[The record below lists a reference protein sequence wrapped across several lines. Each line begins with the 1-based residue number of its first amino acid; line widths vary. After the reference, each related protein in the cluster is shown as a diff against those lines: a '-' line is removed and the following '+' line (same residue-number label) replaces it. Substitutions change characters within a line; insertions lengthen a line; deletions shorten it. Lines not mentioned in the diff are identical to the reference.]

1 MNKLKYI
8 IFSLLAIS
16 LPLRAETQLFSMD
29 GEAIND
35 IAVGMI
41 VGSVFGGGGGM
52 WAATMVGG
60 GALGYLIGAPDRQSE
75 KEIRN
80 DPKNNKVVD
89 TKHPHL
95 HPRYNKK
102 N

>member
-1 MNKLKYI
+1 MRNLKYI

-16 LPLRAETQLFSMD
+16 LPLRGETQLFSMD

-35 IAVGMI
+35 TAVGMI

-52 WAATMVGG
+52 WAVTMVGG

-89 TKHPHL
+89 TKNPYRNL
-95 HPRYNKK
+95 KK

>member
-1 MNKLKYI
+1 MRNLKYI

-16 LPLRAETQLFSMD
+16 LPLRGETQLFSMD

-52 WAATMVGG
+52 WAVTMVGG

-89 TKHPHL
+89 TKNPYRNL
-95 HPRYNKK
+95 KK

>member
-8 IFSLLAIS
+8 IFLTILCNIGK
-16 LPLRAETQLFSMD
+16 AETQLFSMD

-41 VGSVFGGGGGM
+41 VGSVCGGGGGM
-52 WAATMVGG
+52 WAVTMVGG

-75 KEIRN
+75 KQIRN
-80 DPKNNKVVD
+80 DPRNNMVVD
-89 TKHPHL
+89 TKHP
-95 HPRYNKK
+95 YKK
-102 N
+102 LKK

>member
-8 IFSLLAIS
+8 IFLTILCNIGRS
-16 LPLRAETQLFSMD
+16 ETQLFSMD

-41 VGSVFGGGGGM
+41 VGSVCGGGGGM
-52 WAATMVGG
+52 WAVTMVGG
-60 GALGYLIGAPDRQSE
+60 GFLGYMIGAPDRQSE

-80 DPKNNKVVD
+80 DPRNNMVVD
-89 TKHPHL
+89 TKHPYQKL
-95 HPRYNKK
+95 KK
-102 N
+102 

>member
-1 MNKLKYI
+1 MKYIKYI
-8 IFSLLAIS
+8 IFCLLTLS
-16 LPLRAETQLFSMD
+16 LPLRAETQLFSLD

-41 VGSVFGGGGGM
+41 VGSVCGGGGGM
-52 WAATMVGG
+52 WAVTMVGG
-60 GALGYLIGAPDRQSE
+60 GVLGYLIGAPDRQSE

-80 DPKNNKVVD
+80 DPKNNKIVD
-89 TKHPHL
+89 TQNPYRHL
-95 HPRYNKK
+95 KK

>member
-1 MNKLKYI
+1 MRNLKYI

-16 LPLRAETQLFSMD
+16 LPLRGETQLFSMD

-52 WAATMVGG
+52 WAVTMVGG
-60 GALGYLIGAPDRQSE
+60 GALGYLIGAPDRQKE

-80 DPKNNKVVD
+80 DPKNNKIVD
-89 TKHPHL
+89 TQHPYRNL
-95 HPRYNKK
+95 KK

>member
-1 MNKLKYI
+1 VKSLKYI
-8 IFSLLAIS
+8 IFSLLAIT
-16 LPLRAETQLFSMD
+16 PLSKGETALFSMD

-52 WAATMVGG
+52 WAVTMVGG

-80 DPKNNKVVD
+80 DPNNSRVVD
-89 TKHPHL
+89 TKNPYRHL
-95 HPRYNKK
+95 KK